1 MRLERVVAKD
11 ARRATEQVI
20 ANFGPD
26 ALIVSNQRVNGMT
39 EIVVA
44 VDTDSPSDSQKP
56 QEPVQTARV
65 FAPRADRE
73 FGRSLLE
80 SFKSSTAGD
89 RSPTNR
95 PLPAA
100 EASDLAATPPTR
112 LAEPVRVASEDQDVP
127 PFLRHLAAPPRAQSV
142 KPPSPAILEEDD
154 NTGDGPLDA
163 SAEEPYRDEQVS
175 SRARAISTASHL
187 PPESSDVSIDSV
199 RAREL
204 VDMVRAEL
212 ASMRQE
218 IALSRQVEHFPPGGA
233 LNAALQPLAGAL
245 AAAGA
250 PIGLRTLL
258 LDQVRECEDLHG
270 AVDLMKRELS
280 ATLATTA
287 HPDKFEGVH
296 VVAGPSGSGKTQML
310 CRIAARHVAVH
321 GANSIAIVSFSDNR
335 IGAWTQLQMLASRL
349 GVDCFRV
356 NGPEL
361 LGPMLGELDSRK
373 LVLIDTAGT
382 GFAEKLDAIR
392 RCVPKALFNLVMP
405 ADASIS
411 SISRFIPA
419 APVPWHSV
427 MVSKLDESA
436 CAWPLIQALCNH
448 PIPLS
453 VGSADPSAEAAAH
466 PLSPADLVGH
476 AFDQLE
482 LPAKPAPRARAS
494 RAAGSKRATSREVRH
509 AA

>member
-11 ARRATEQVI
+11 ARRATEQVL
-20 ANFGPD
+20 ATFGPD

-44 VDTDSPSDSQKP
+44 VDTDSPSEAPRSP
-56 QEPVQTARV
+56 EPIQTARV

-80 SFKSSTAGD
+80 SFKSSTAGERPQQARAVPSPD
-89 RSPTNR
+89 PSEVPAVAQTRSPE
-95 PLPAA
+95 PAR
-100 EASDLAATPPTR
+100 AST
-112 LAEPVRVASEDQDVP
+112 EDQDVP
-127 PFLRHLAAPPRAQSV
+127 PFLRHLATPPRAQAV
-142 KPPSPAILEEDD
+142 KA
-154 NTGDGPLDA
+154 A
-163 SAEEPYRDEQVS
+163 SATNAEVEDK
-175 SRARAISTASHL
+175 TAME
-187 PPESSDVSIDSV
+187 PESEAPHREPARERTAALSVAPAPQAAPAESAMDSI

-218 IALSRQVEHFPPGGA
+218 IALSRQVESFPPGGS
-233 LNAALQPLAGAL
+233 LSAALQPLAGAL
-245 AAAGA
+245 TAAGA

-258 LDQVRECEDLHG
+258 LDHVRECEDLHE
-270 AVDLMKRELS
+270 AVDQMKRQLGTTLTS
-280 ATLATTA
+280 AS

-296 VVAGPSGSGKTQML
+296 VISGPSGSGKTQML
-310 CRIAARHVAVH
+310 CRIAARHVSVH

-361 LGPMLGELDSRK
+361 LGPMLGELDSRR
-373 LVLIDTAGT
+373 LVLVDTAGT
-382 GFAEKLDAIR
+382 GFADKLDAIR
-392 RCVPKALFNLVMP
+392 RCSPKALFNLVMP

-411 SISRFIPA
+411 GISRFIPA

-453 VGSADPSAEAAAH
+453 VGSADPSAEAPANA
-466 PLSPADLVGH
+466 LSPADLIGH

-482 LPAKPAPRARAS
+482 LPAKPAPRARAA
-494 RAAGSKRATSREVRH
+494 RTATTKRTSNREVRH

>member
-11 ARRATEQVI
+11 ARRATEQVL

-44 VDTDSPSDSQKP
+44 VETDSPSDLQKS

-80 SFKSSTAGD
+80 SFKSSVAGD
-89 RSPTNR
+89 RSPSGR
-95 PLPAA
+95 SLPTP
-100 EASDLAATPPTR
+100 EASDVAAPPSQR
-112 LAEPVRVASEDQDVP
+112 PAEPARASSEGNDVP
-127 PFLRHLAAPPRAQSV
+127 PFLRHLAAPPRPQSV
-142 KPPSPAILEEDD
+142 RSASPANVEEDD
-154 NTGDGPLDA
+154 SSEEEPLDA
-163 SAEEPYRDEQVS
+163 SREEPRRVGHSNHQAETLS
-175 SRARAISTASHL
+175 AAAPT
-187 PPESSDVSIDSV
+187 SSDAVDAAIDSV

-218 IALSRQVEHFPPGGA
+218 IALSRHVEHFPPGGA

-258 LDQVRECEDLHG
+258 LDQVRECENLHD
-270 AVDLMKRELS
+270 AVDMMKRELS
-280 ATLATTA
+280 ATLATMT
-287 HPDKFEGVH
+287 HPEKFEGVH

-321 GANSIAIVSFSDNR
+321 GTNSIAIVSFADNR

-411 SISRFIPA
+411 GISRFIPA

-453 VGSADPSAEAAAH
+453 VGSADPSAEAAAQ
-466 PLSPADLVGH
+466 PLSPTDLVRY

-482 LPAKPAPRARAS
+482 LPVKPAPRARAA
-494 RAAGSKRATSREVRH
+494 RTATSKRATSREVRH

>member
-11 ARRATEQVI
+11 ARRATEQVL
-20 ANFGPD
+20 ATFGPD

-44 VDTDSPSDSQKP
+44 VDTDSPSEALKS
-56 QEPVQTARV
+56 QEPIQTARV

-80 SFKSSTAGD
+80 SFRSSAAGERPQQARAVPPSD
-89 RSPTNR
+89 PAEVAAVTQTRSP
-95 PLPAA
+95 
-100 EASDLAATPPTR
+100 EPTR
-112 LAEPVRVASEDQDVP
+112 ASPENQDVP
-127 PFLRHLAAPPRAQSV
+127 PFLRHLAAPPRAQAAKCASSTNPQVEDATAMESESDAPRREHLRERTAALAIVPASQPVPDESV
-142 KPPSPAILEEDD
+142 M
-154 NTGDGPLDA
+154 
-163 SAEEPYRDEQVS
+163 
-175 SRARAISTASHL
+175 
-187 PPESSDVSIDSV
+187 DSL

-218 IALSRQVEHFPPGGA
+218 ITLSRQVESFPPGGS
-233 LNAALQPLAGAL
+233 LSPALQPLAGAL
-245 AAAGA
+245 TAAGA

-258 LDQVRECEDLHG
+258 LDHVRECEDIHE
-270 AVDLMKRELS
+270 AVDQMKRQLG
-280 ATLATTA
+280 ATLTSAS

-296 VVAGPSGSGKTQML
+296 VIAGPSGSGKTQMV
-310 CRIAARHVAVH
+310 CRIAARHVSVD

-361 LGPMLGELDSRK
+361 LGPMLGELDSRR
-373 LVLIDTAGT
+373 LVLVDTAGT

-392 RCVPKALFNLVMP
+392 RCAPKALFNLVLP

-411 SISRFIPA
+411 GISRFIPA
-419 APVPWHSV
+419 APVPWQSV
-427 MVSKLDESA
+427 MISKLDESA

-448 PIPLS
+448 PIALS
-453 VGSADPSAEAAAH
+453 VGSADPSAEAPANA
-466 PLSPADLVGH
+466 LSPADLISH

-482 LPAKPAPRARAS
+482 LPAKPAPRTRAARAPTT
-494 RAAGSKRATSREVRH
+494 KRTMNRDVRH

>member
-44 VDTDSPSDSQKP
+44 VDTDSPSDSTKS

-80 SFKSSTAGD
+80 SFKSSAAGD

-95 PLPAA
+95 TLPTA
-100 EASDLAATPPTR
+100 EASDLAATTPTR
-112 LAEPVRVASEDQDVP
+112 PAEPVRVASEDQDVP

-142 KPPSPAILEEDD
+142 RPASPAILEEDD
-154 NTGDGPLDA
+154 NTGDERLDA
-163 SAEEPYRDEQVS
+163 STEEPHRAEQMS
-175 SRARAISTASHL
+175 SRARTISTASHS
-187 PPESSDVSIDSV
+187 PPESDDVSIDSL

-245 AAAGA
+245 VAAGA

-258 LDQVRECEDLHG
+258 LDQVRECEDLHD
-270 AVDLMKRELS
+270 AVDLMKRELG

-382 GFAEKLDAIR
+382 GFAEKLDAIQ
-392 RCVPKALFNLVMP
+392 RCVPKALFNLAMP

-466 PLSPADLVGH
+466 PLSPADLVRH

-482 LPAKPAPRARAS
+482 LPVKPAPRTRAS
-494 RAAGSKRATSREVRH
+494 RASGSKRATSREVRH